1 MKGTD
6 PSGVIC
12 QIKYV
17 DVTMQELIYNNK
29 QCNVLIFR
37 DVSKLNE
44 NAKLDAKNK
53 MLTAYNSSVSHE
65 FLTPLK
71 SII

>member
-1 MKGTD
+1 ME
-6 PSGVIC
+6 
-12 QIKYV
+12 Q
-17 DVTMQELIYNNK
+17 LIYNNK
-29 QCNVLIFR
+29 ECNVQILR
-37 DVSKLNE
+37 DVSKMHE

-71 SII
+71 SIIQLV